1 MKKEKMMVSVV
12 VWAISAFVMTVM
24 ACTNIIVGKAASA
37 DGSVFVSY
45 NADSYGM
52 FGNIYH
58 HVGGTHAKG
67 EMRKVYEWDTNKY
80 LGEIPQAERTYTV
93 VGQMNENQVSIAETT
108 FGGRTELYETEGK
121 QIGSDALPTGIDYGS
136 MIYIALERAT
146 SARNAIDIMTSLATT
161 YGYCSEG
168 ESFSVADKNEA
179 WILELIGKG
188 VGEKGAVWA
197 AVRIPDDCVSAHAN
211 QSRIT
216 RLSQYDKKQVL
227 CSKDVIT
234 FARQKG
240 YFTGKDAEFSFRDA
254 YAPNDFSAVRYCEA
268 RVWSIFN
275 HFCDG
280 MEQYVD
286 YAMGNDLKG
295 EMPLYMKPK
304 QPIGLSYVM
313 GAMRDHY
320 EGTPFAIQHEL
331 GAGPYNMPYRPTPL
345 EWESEGKTYFN
356 ERPVSTQ
363 QTSFCFIGQ
372 MQAKYPDPIGGVAWV
387 TNDDPNMAPFVPLYC
402 GITEMPPCF
411 QKVPGVQDEVTFS
424 WNSAFW
430 VQNAVANMVYPYYR
444 KMFFDVLKLRDQLE
458 EEFDSPEAAEVDR
471 AMVELLANEGRERLI
486 GRLNEIVRYN
496 SLKMMDTWRHLFEF
510 LVVKHLDMARKETE
524 FDEDKMFDSFK
535 KTPNGLPVP
544 PERPGYPEA
553 FRKKIVEETG
563 EKYLIPQGKVDN

>member
-1 MKKEKMMVSVV
+1 MKRGKLIVSVTM
-12 VWAISAFVMTVM
+12 WAVSAFVMTAM
-24 ACTNIIVGKAASA
+24 ACTNIIVCKGASA
-37 DGSVFVSY
+37 GGSVFVSY

-58 HVGGTHAKG
+58 HVGSAHAKG

-93 VGQMNENQVSIAETT
+93 VGQMNENQVTIAETT

-168 ESFSVADKNEA
+168 ESFSIADKNEA

-227 CSKDVIT
+227 YSKDVIT
-234 FARQKG
+234 FARKKG

-254 YAPNDFSAVRYCEA
+254 YAPNDFGTVRYCEA

-313 GAMRDHY
+313 NAMRDHY

-510 LVVKHLDMARKETE
+510 LVVKHLDMATKVTE
-524 FDEDKMFDSFK
+524 YDEDKMFDQFVQ
-535 KTPNGLPVP
+535 TPEGLAVP

-553 FRKKIVEETG
+553 FRKKIVEEKG
-563 EKYLIPQGKVDN
+563 EKYLMK